1 MKNMRTNKLYN
12 ILNLLLTM
20 TGAAILLGS
29 CSKTFTE
36 KTPATALPTSTA
48 LSTPALL
55 QTDLEG
61 LYAELRNVDQYG
73 RDFPVIGDLM
83 ADNTYIEARNSG
95 RYLTQFGYTVP
106 VTDGVTLSM
115 WSESYN
121 GILDANQIIDAP
133 VSGADAIKAQAYA
146 IRALLY
152 FKLVNIFAQ
161 PYTQDSAALGVPL
174 VLHYDPTATPGRS
187 SVATIYKQIVS
198 DLKTAFLSTP
208 TYVSSVYLSNYA
220 VEGLLSR
227 VYMYM
232 GDYTDALAT
241 ASDVINSSPYTLVTP
256 GNFIS
261 FWANP
266 GVQTSAIEVMF
277 EIDCDPV
284 NNNGTDDLG
293 GFYLNGYQD
302 AYCSSQLAYLYS
314 PTDVR
319 GGLIE
324 FGYSKGGDTA
334 WVVRKYPNFLNTD
347 KDNLKVIRLAEVYLI
362 AAESENRLGS
372 DSAAQVY
379 LNTLMANRDPA
390 FAGYTDI
397 GPALLA
403 DIVLERRK
411 ELAFE
416 GDRFYDLNRLGLAI
430 NRGTNAAST
439 PVGDGMSIPWPD
451 NLRVAPIPLSEIQR
465 NPAIASEQNPGY

>member
-1 MKNMRTNKLYN
+1 MKNMRTNKRY
-12 ILNLLLTM
+12 IFNLLAIM
-20 TGAAILLGS
+20 TGASILLSS

-36 KTPATALPTSTA
+36 KTPPTSLPTSTA
-48 LSTPALL
+48 LSTPELL
-55 QTDLEG
+55 QTDLQG
-61 LYAELRNVDQYG
+61 LYSEIRNVDQFG
-73 RDFPVIGDLM
+73 RDFPILGDLM

-95 RYLTQFGYTVP
+95 RYLVQFAYTVP
-106 VTDGVTLSM
+106 ITDNVTLSM

-133 VSGADAIKAQAYA
+133 VTGADATKSQAYA

-161 PYTQDSAALGVPL
+161 PYTQDTAAMGVPL
-174 VLHYDPTATPGRS
+174 VLHYNVAATPGRS
-187 SVATIYKQIVS
+187 SVGTIYNQIVS
-198 DLKTAFLSTP
+198 DLKAAMVSAP
-208 TYVSSVYLSNYA
+208 TYASSVYLSNYA
-220 VEGLLSR
+220 IEGLLSR
-227 VYMYM
+227 VYLYM

-241 ASDVINSSPYTLVTP
+241 AQDVIANGPFTLVTP
-256 GNFIS
+256 GNFLS
-261 FWANP
+261 FWADP

-314 PTDVR
+314 STDVR
-319 GGLIE
+319 GQLIE

-334 WVVRKYPNFLNTD
+334 WVVRKFPNFTNTD

-362 AAESENRLGS
+362 AAECENRLGS
-372 DSAAQVY
+372 DPAAQGY
-379 LNTLMANRDPA
+379 LNTLVANRDPA
-390 FAGYTDI
+390 FPGYTDL
-397 GPALLA
+397 GAALLA

-416 GDRFYDLNRLGLAI
+416 GDRFYDMNRLGLPI

-439 PVGDGMSIPWPD
+439 PAGDGMSIPWPD
-451 NLRVAPIPLSEIQR
+451 NLRVAPIPESEIQR
-465 NPAIASEQNPGY
+465 NPAIASQQNPGY